1 MPQTCARSLFARPHF
16 ANEAEAF
23 VADWADV
30 ILDRCVRMPAW
41 ERDMTENSPFTKHL
55 FRSPT
60 CYCVKKLQETL
71 EVRDGD
77 DQPDG
82 QERGTMA
89 WNVRWGVIPM
99 PKTGRHLWLRVRVWL
114 RQRAIVLYLQEAVV
128 RTHYAPG
135 APGYEEALRAFAED
149 FVL

>member
-1 MPQTCARSLFARPHF
+1 MGSEMCIRDSISGSL
-16 ANEAEAF
+16 
-23 VADWADV
+23 
-30 ILDRCVRMPAW
+30 LGLPAW
-41 ERDMTENSPFTKHL
+41 ERDMMTNSPFTKHL
-55 FRSPT
+55 LRAPT
-60 CYCVKKLQETL
+60 CYCVKQLQGTL
-71 EVRDGD
+71 TVRDRD

-82 QERGTMA
+82 QERGTMG
-89 WNVRWGVIPM
+89 WNERWGVIPM

-114 RQRAIVLYLQEAVV
+114 RLRAVVLYWQEAVI